1 MCPDLPTTGRDLQ
14 NSLRPERGEII
25 WENCILVTEICEY
38 NKNLLASKRKPH
50 TLARRKTIY
59 QQFSIAPRKEDETKP
74 LRITQANVCKNIQST
89 ALTNNPQM
97 HFLVKYFPSYH
108 REMPG
113 LKGSSKT

>member
-1 MCPDLPTTGRDLQ
+1 MGNVSRLLDVICKILCDQNVVRIFGKIAFQSQKHVNITRTYLLIKENLILWRD
-14 NSLRPERGEII
+14 E
-25 WENCILVTEICEY
+25 
-38 NKNLLASKRKPH
+38 
-50 TLARRKTIY
+50 KTIY